1 MLIGGLAKATGT
13 KVNTIRFYEDIG
25 LMPEAARTAAG
36 QRTYTERDVERLAFI
51 RQARK
56 LGFSIEEARS
66 LLELKNTPKGSC
78 DKAGDIAKQH
88 LLSVEDRLTRL
99 EALRAELENVVV
111 SCTGGEVSDCKIIE
125 TLSQSRAK
133 SVSAKPK
140 RRSHAFS
147 SL

>member
-36 QRTYTERDVERLAFI
+36 QRTYTERDVKRLAFI

-56 LGFSIEEARS
+56 LDFPIDEARS
-66 LLELKNTPKGSC
+66 LLELKNTSCGSC
-78 DKAGDIAKQH
+78 DKAGDIAKRH
-88 LLSVEDRLTRL
+88 LLSVEDRLAHL
-99 EALRAELENVVV
+99 EALRAELKNMVV
-111 SCTGGEVSDCKIIE
+111 SCTGGAVSDCKIIE
-125 TLSQSRAK
+125 TLSQSRPS
-133 SVSAKPK
+133 SVPVKPK
-140 RRSHAFS
+140 RRSHMLS